1 MTEQNN
7 ELKQLLEKKEFDVA
21 LNYVKEKTPDLDTLF
36 NNNKKPLD
44 YLMNAYYEEH
54 QNDNSL
60 NIKNIIKEFHNNG
73 MSLEENKE
81 NPYLYIAVHLN
92 DEEMTDWFLKS
103 NTYNKN
109 ERAIALSLSLAEDV
123 SDKIFI
129 KMLKNFPEIGSDE
142 EYKKE
147 LLFTMSEYGYKGS
160 ENKMFM
166 LMHNSQGINVKN
178 NQEQTIIHTLAMYGS
193 DRILK
198 AALSSHEIDINDL
211 DKNGETP
218 LFKVSRT
225 GENGEK
231 DYISIKNKVKLLVE
245 SGVNVLAKNIDKKDA
260 FEVNPD
266 IKDLKR
272 FALSITVSYKEDEKN
287 KLDIK
292 PIRKKMKTM

>member
-36 NNNKKPLD
+36 NNDKKALD

-54 QNDNSL
+54 QNGNSL

-73 MSLEENKE
+73 MSLEENKK
-81 NPYLYIAVHLN
+81 NPYLYIAVYSN

-109 ERAIALSLSLAEDV
+109 ERAIALSLSLGEDV

-129 KMLKNFPEIGSDE
+129 KMLKNFPEIREDE

-178 NQEQTIIHTLAMYGS
+178 DQEQTIIHNLAMYGS
-193 DRILK
+193 ERILK
-198 AALSSHEIDINDL
+198 AALSSHEIDVNDL

-218 LFKVSRT
+218 LFKVSKT
-225 GENGEK
+225 GNDGEK
-231 DYISIKNKVKLLVE
+231 DYVSIKNKVKLLVE

-260 FEVNPD
+260 FEANPD
-266 IKDLKR
+266 IKDLKG
-272 FALSITVSYKEDEKN
+272 FALSIAVSYKEEEKN

-292 PIRKKMKTM
+292 PIKKKMKAI